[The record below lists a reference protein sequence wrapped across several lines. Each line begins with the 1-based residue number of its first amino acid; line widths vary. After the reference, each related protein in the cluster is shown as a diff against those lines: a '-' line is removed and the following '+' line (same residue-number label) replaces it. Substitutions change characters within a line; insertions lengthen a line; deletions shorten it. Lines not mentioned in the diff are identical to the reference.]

1 MVLIL
6 PGTVL
11 DRSRPDGLNL
21 LVTLRGRRHHHHPH
35 FTDEETEKQVKQVA
49 QGRMATLWWGRNTKQ
64 GSGAPQVLPLTAQCT
79 A

>member
-11 DRSRPDGLNL
+11 DRSRLDGLNL

-35 FTDEETEKQVKQVA
+35 LTDEETKKGVKRVA
-49 QGRMATLWWGRNTKQ
+49 QGCTAKPRWGRNTKQ
-64 GSGAPQVLPLTAQCT
+64 GSGAPRVLPLTARCT